1 MARYDRQRRNRHTSP
16 HAEASYDEAS
26 RRRREIRNS
35 RQGSFFGPEGS
46 PDVLRIIFCAVAA
59 IVAARLIWLQVIDA
73 PNLKSKAD
81 SSHTNS
87 VVIHAKRGT
96 IYDRNG
102 NVLAMSV
109 DCKDIVADPQQV
121 EDVSAMA
128 DILVEVLGGEKE
140 SYEEKLS
147 RDSRYALLASQVDD
161 SVADELKSRLSEEDM
176 IGIYYNSDTKRVYPY
191 GTSCAQLLGYVNSE
205 GTALSGLEYYYDDI
219 LTGTDGTKVY
229 EAGAGGS
236 PMASGVSYVEDAK
249 DGTDIVLSIDIDLQ
263 QECEQIIT
271 KAIETYGSDSGSI
284 MVADPKTGEIFAAC
298 STPMPDFSNLTDA
311 SSLNLKLVTDS
322 YEPGSVFKILTTS
335 IGIEAGLFTPE
346 GVYTI
351 PVSVKVGDDYVY
363 DTDDARDYTMD
374 MTVREMLR
382 RSSNVAMS
390 TLAQDV
396 IGATT
401 FSEGVD
407 RFGIGHTTGID
418 FPGEAAGIVRPLAK
432 YDGST
437 LGSMSF
443 GQGLAIPMVQIVRA
457 FAAVANDGVPN
468 TPHFLVSKGG
478 ETVDWPSGDR
488 IISKETADEVTDMM
502 RTVMQ
507 EGTGT
512 NGQVDGY
519 DIAGK
524 TGTGEQASSEGY
536 EEYNFV
542 ASLCGF
548 ANADDPEV
556 LVYAGLNGTAHLAS
570 ASAAN
575 VFHDVMQKAIMT
587 LGIAPAQ

>member
-1 MARYDRQRRNRHTSP
+1 MARNNRQRPQRHRTFS
-16 HAEASYDEAS
+16 EASYDEAS
-26 RRRREIRNS
+26 RSRRQIRNAS
-35 RQGSFFGPEGS
+35 SGRFFGPEGN
-46 PDVLRIIFCAVAA
+46 PERIFVVLGAFALFVCL
-59 IVAARLIWLQVIDA
+59 RLIWLQVVDA
-73 PNLKSKAD
+73 GNLSTKAAE
-81 SSHTNS
+81 SHTNT
-87 VVIHAKRGT
+87 VAIHAKRGT

-121 EDVSAMA
+121 DDVTAMA
-128 DILVEVLGGEKE
+128 KILVEVLGGDQAT
-140 SYEEKLS
+140 YEEKLS

-161 SVADELKSRLSEEDM
+161 SVADELKSRLAEKDM
-176 IGIYYNSDTKRVYPY
+176 IGIYYNSNTKRVYPY
-191 GTSCAQLLGYVNSE
+191 GSSCAQLIGYVNSD
-205 GTALSGLEYYYDDI
+205 GTALSGLEYYYNET
-219 LTGTDGTKVY
+219 LTGTDGTKIY

-236 PMASGVSYVEDAK
+236 PMASGASYVEEAK

-263 QECEQIIT
+263 QEVEQIIT
-271 KAIETYGSDSGSI
+271 DAIETYGSNSGSV
-284 MVADPKTGEIFAAC
+284 MVTNPKTGEIYAAC
-298 STPMPDFSNLTDA
+298 STPMPDFSNITDV

-335 IGIEAGLFTPE
+335 IGIENGLFTPE
-346 GVYTI
+346 SVYTI

-401 FSEGVD
+401 FAAGVD
-407 RFGIGHTTGID
+407 KFGIGHTTGID
-418 FPGEAAGIVRPLAK
+418 FPGEAAGIVRPLSK

-478 ETVDWPSGDR
+478 EEVSWPAGEQ
-488 IISKETADEVTDMM
+488 IISKETADQVTDMM

-512 NGQVDGY
+512 NGQVEGY

-548 ANADDPEV
+548 ANADNPEV
-556 LVYAGLNGTAHLAS
+556 LVYTGLNGTAHLAS

-575 VFHDVMQKAIMT
+575 VFHDVMQKAVTT
-587 LGIAPAQ
+587 LGIAPTQ

>member
-1 MARYDRQRRNRHTSP
+1 M
-16 HAEASYDEAS
+16 
-26 RRRREIRNS
+26 
-35 RQGSFFGPEGS
+35 
-46 PDVLRIIFCAVAA
+46 AA
-59 IVAARLIWLQVIDA
+59 IVCARLIWLQVVDA
-73 PNLKSKAD
+73 GNLSQMAAQ
-81 SSHTNS
+81 SHTNT
-87 VVIHAKRGT
+87 VAIHAKRGT

-121 EDVSAMA
+121 QEEDNVDAMA
-128 DILVEVLGGEKE
+128 KILAEVLGGDEDT
-140 SYEEKLS
+140 YVEKLS

-161 SVADELKSRLSEEDM
+161 SVADALKERLSDEGM
-176 IGIYYNSDTKRVYPY
+176 IGIYYNSNTKRVYPY
-191 GTSCAQLLGYVNSE
+191 GTSCAQLIGYVNAE
-205 GTALSGLEYYYDDI
+205 GTALSGLEYYYNET
-219 LTGTDGTKVY
+219 LTGTDGTKIY

-236 PMASGVSYVEDAK
+236 PMASGASYVEEAV

-271 KAIETYGSDSGSI
+271 EAIETYGSESGSI
-284 MVADPKTGEIFAAC
+284 MVTDPKTGEIFAAC
-298 STPMPDFSNLTDA
+298 STPLPDFSNLTDA

-335 IGIEAGLFTPE
+335 IGIEAGLFTSE
-346 GVYTI
+346 SVYTI

-396 IGATT
+396 IGAST
-401 FSEGVD
+401 FAAGVD
-407 RFGIGHTTGID
+407 KYGIGHTTGID
-418 FPGEAAGIVRPLAK
+418 FPGEAAGIVKPLSK

-478 ETVDWPSGDR
+478 EEVDWPAGEQ

-512 NGQVDGY
+512 AGQVEGY

-524 TGTGEQASSEGY
+524 TGTGEQASSSGY

-575 VFHDVMQKAIMT
+575 VFHDVMQKAVTT
-587 LGIAPAQ
+587 LGIAPTQ